1 MAGWHHWLDGCESE
15 WTPGVGDGQ
24 GGLVCCDSWGRK
36 ESDTTERMNWT
47 KLNRWFC
54 IEGPRQKSWKGSCNR
69 TSYNSIATSFQ
80 SSDFNIYFF
89 YKLESFISK
98 RNILDSFPTLF
109 FVEIWVHPCAT
120 YKDSCLPTSWQ
131 SIFLSFSSKSISRDK
146 SQINKC
152 QVIFHT
158 QKQVFLKYH
167 FEFLQCFINNLS
179 KF

>member
-47 KLNRWFC
+47 ELNRWFC
-54 IEGPRQKSWKGSCNR
+54 IEGPRQKVGKAH
-69 TSYNSIATSFQ
+69 IAELAIIQ
-80 SSDFNIYFF
+80 LLPHFNLVTLIFIF
-89 YKLESFISK
+89 CKLESFISK

-109 FVEIWVHPCAT
+109 FVEIWVHPCAI

-167 FEFLQCFINNLS
+167 YEFLQCFISNLS